1 VHKFDHHC
9 KWLGTCIGGRTYK
22 QFVLFLFSL
31 GLLEWACIA
40 YCISHIT
47 LLILHYNDNFFD
59 LDSSFREAFRKFPST
74 CVVVFL
80 CLLVAGFVTK
90 LFLYHLKIIC

>member
-1 VHKFDHHC
+1 
-9 KWLGTCIGGRTYK
+9 
-22 QFVLFLFSL
+22 VLFLFSL